1 MSIRLDKQKELPE
14 IPEALK
20 SYLGEGVIEAFR
32 FFDDCV
38 YDEGKGYNTYKLV
51 CGGRAFVLK
60 KYEYPEDRDAEIKQ
74 YSLLSGLPAPKLLG
88 SAEGCILMDFVEGDD
103 LKSPTDE
110 GIRAAAKSLAEVMN
124 AYPMGREYD
133 MERYEKYLRRLEKRA
148 ACLKDEP
155 ELASAFAVFFERQKE
170 IPLTLSNSDLLPI
183 NVLYDGAKA
192 TIIDWEFG
200 GFMPYALDIARF
212 YTHATPNGEV
222 TSFRMSEE
230 QKRLFVELMYGGL
243 EVKPAREVFDR
254 DLLLAELN
262 ERIEILEYYLNDP
275 SVERTDVFGL
285 YYPIARRLADIINAG

>member
-1 MSIRLDKQKELPE
+1 MSSRGAWEVFTRP
-14 IPEALK
+14 
-20 SYLGEGVIEAFR
+20 
-32 FFDDCV
+32 
-38 YDEGKGYNTYKLV
+38 
-51 CGGRAFVLK
+51 RAFM
-60 KYEYPEDRDAEIKQ
+60 A
-74 YSLLSGLPAPKLLG
+74 S
-88 SAEGCILMDFVEGDD
+88 
-103 LKSPTDE
+103 
-110 GIRAAAKSLAEVMN
+110 AAAFALF
-124 AYPMGREYD
+124 YD
-133 MERYEKYLRRLEKRA
+133 
-148 ACLKDEP
+148 
-155 ELASAFAVFFERQKE
+155 RQKE

-183 NVLYDGAKA
+183 NILFDGEKA

-230 QKRLFVELMYGGL
+230 QKRLFVELMYEGL

-275 SVERTDVFGL
+275 SAERTEVFEL